1 MASRVAEGG
10 DAGVGLAEAAATGRL
25 RSRTPQL
32 GQVKRPPSS
41 GVASN
46 DELHFGHCMGLA
58 ERETETTGRREYSPD
73 SLGSP
78 GRVP

>member
-1 MASRVAEGG
+1 
-10 DAGVGLAEAAATGRL
+10 
-25 RSRTPQL
+25 
-32 GQVKRPPSS
+32 VKRPPSS